1 MSKTNTSKR
10 YKKEKEFNPAL
21 KIRDFYSFSLQ
32 ILNEINYKFIN
43 LNSFNKILK

>member
-10 YKKEKEFNPAL
+10 HKKVKEINPAL

-32 ILNEINYKFIN
+32 ILNEINYAREHTDEFIE
-43 LNSFNKILK
+43 K